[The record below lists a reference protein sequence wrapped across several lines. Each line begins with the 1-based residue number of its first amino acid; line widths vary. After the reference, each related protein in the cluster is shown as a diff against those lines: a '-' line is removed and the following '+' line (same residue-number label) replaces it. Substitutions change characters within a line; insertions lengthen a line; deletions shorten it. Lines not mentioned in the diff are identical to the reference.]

1 MAGLTNRL
9 YPEDAS
15 EIQPKETLD
24 TGTPPINRI
33 DMQQPL
39 HWLAQGWQ
47 DLRRAPVALVDGLIV
62 AVVGLLSLW
71 HTWHQPWVTFGLVTG
86 FMLIAPVLSV
96 GVNELARRLETG
108 ESLGH
113 AAGLDAL
120 LRLGWPLWLFAA
132 LLIALFNVWASY
144 TWLGLGVLNVGS
156 ANVLGSVDQMLLAM
170 LSDTKGIISLI
181 GLIAAGAVLALAVF
195 SVSLVTLPV
204 LLDRHCSLVDA
215 IAISFKAFRDNPLPL
230 LLWAALITALFAVS
244 ALTAFVALVVVFP
257 WLGLAMWHGYRD
269 LVAWEDR
276 PQ

>member
-33 DMQQPL
+33 DMQQPMS
-39 HWLAQGWQ
+39 WLAQGWQ

-86 FMLIAPVLSV
+86 FLLIAPVLSV

-170 LSDTKGIISLI
+170 LSDTKGIISLV

>member
-1 MAGLTNRL
+1 MAGPTNPL

-33 DMQQPL
+33 DMHQPL

-47 DLRRAPVALVDGLIV
+47 DLRRAPIALVDGLIV

-71 HTWHQPWVTFGLVTG
+71 HTWYQPWVTFGLVTG
-86 FMLIAPVLSV
+86 FLLIAPVLSV

-108 ESLGH
+108 EPLGH

-120 LRLGWPLWLFAA
+120 RRLGWPLWLFAG
-132 LLIALFNVWASY
+132 LLIVLFNVWASY

-170 LSDTKGIISLI
+170 LSSTKGIISLI
-181 GLIAAGAVLALAVF
+181 GLLVAGAALALAVF
-195 SVSLVTLPV
+195 SISLVTLPV
-204 LLDRHCSLVDA
+204 LLDRHCSLIDA
-215 IAISFKAFRDNPLPL
+215 IAISFKAFRDNPWPL

-244 ALTAFVALVVVFP
+244 ALTAFIALVVVFP

-269 LVAWEDR
+269 LVVWDDR

>member
-1 MAGLTNRL
+1 MGLTNRL

-24 TGTPPINRI
+24 SGTPPINRI
-33 DMQQPL
+33 DMRQPL
-39 HWLAQGWQ
+39 HWLAQGWR
-47 DLRRAPVALVDGLIV
+47 DLRRAPMALVDGLIV
-62 AVVGLLSLW
+62 ALLGLLSLW
-71 HTWHQPWVTFGLVTG
+71 QTWHQPWLTFSLVTG
-86 FMLIAPVLSV
+86 FLLIAPVLSV

-113 AAGLDAL
+113 AAGLDAVM
-120 LRLGWPLWLFAA
+120 RLGWPLWLFAG
-132 LLIALFNVWASY
+132 LLIVLFNVWASY

-170 LSDTKGIISLI
+170 LSDPKGIISLI
-181 GLIAAGAVLALAVF
+181 GLLAAGAVLALVVF

-204 LLDRHCSLVDA
+204 LLDRHCSLIDA
-215 IAISFKAFRDNPLPL
+215 IAISFKAFRDNPWPL
-230 LLWAALITALFAVS
+230 LLWAGLITALFAIS
-244 ALTAFVALVVVFP
+244 ALTAFIALVVIFP

-276 PQ
+276 PG